1 MTRSTSSLGLSKN
14 NQRSTRTSKSGSSSS
29 SRSHSPKPSKS
40 PTINFYSFN
49 PINRDLNDILRNFVD
64 ELCDVF
70 IEAQTVVIIV
80 NFTSS
85 KDQELS
91 QIFDWLLSN
100 THKDKYKTLLGY
112 FYDQGVATKR
122 NQRKAYC
129 LYLSAAKKGYPIA
142 EDLLGDC
149 YYSGQGTT
157 RDPIYWY
164 KMSAD
169 NGHEVA
175 KQRVQSLLNLISHHP
190 QIEDSLSSKS
200 VDM

>member
-1 MTRSTSSLGLSKN
+1 MWVKHYE
-14 NQRSTRTSKSGSSSS
+14 STRPSSKSVSSSS
-29 SRSHSPKPSKS
+29 SRSHSPKPLKS

-70 IEAQTVVIIV
+70 IKARQDGKNEAQTVVIIA

-91 QIFDWLLSN
+91 QIYDWLLNN

-157 RDPIYWY
+157 RD
-164 KMSAD
+164 
-169 NGHEVA
+169 
-175 KQRVQSLLNLISHHP
+175 R
-190 QIEDSLSSKS
+190 
-200 VDM
+200 DMAFE